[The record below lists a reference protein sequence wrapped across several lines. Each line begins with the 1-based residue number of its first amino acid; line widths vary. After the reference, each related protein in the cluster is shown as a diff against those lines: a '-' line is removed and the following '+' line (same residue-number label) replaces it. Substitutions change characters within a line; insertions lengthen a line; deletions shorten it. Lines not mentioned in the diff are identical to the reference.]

1 MTDRFFPFAT
11 MALWTDASLGSGTTH
26 MALDETMLRL
36 AEQPT
41 MRIYRWMEHEVTFGY
56 PQRWADAQG
65 LAGDRP
71 VIRRCTGGGFV
82 EHGDDVTISLAVPIS
97 HPFARLAPAE
107 TYRLIHDAIRVALG
121 GDARLADEADCRCG
135 AACFTSPARFD
146 LMLGGKKILGGAQRR
161 SREGFLYQGSIQGLQ
176 ADQEVDDRIIASM
189 SAKISSWNA
198 PDGWQALRDE
208 LVTSRYGNAGWNR
221 RR

>member
-1 MTDRFFPFAT
+1 MTDRIFPFAR
-11 MALWTDASLGSGTTH
+11 MALWTETCLGSGATH

-41 MRIYRWMEHEVTFGY
+41 MRIYRWAEHEVTFGY
-56 PQRWADAQG
+56 PQRWADARR

-71 VIRRCTGGGFV
+71 TIRRCTGGGFV
-82 EHGDDVTISLAVPIS
+82 EHGEDLTISLTVPIS

-107 TYRLIHDAIRVALG
+107 TYHLIHDAIRIALG
-121 GDARLADEADCRCG
+121 EGARLADEADCRCG

-146 LMLGGKKILGGAQRR
+146 LMLDGKKILGGAQRR
-161 SREGFLYQGSIQGLQ
+161 SREGFLYQGSLQGLPP
-176 ADQEVDDRIIASM
+176 DQELDGRIAAAMAATLSPWI
-189 SAKISSWNA
+189 A

-208 LVTSRYGNAGWNR
+208 LVTSRYGNPDWNR

>member
-1 MTDRFFPFAT
+1 MTDRTFPFAG
-11 MALWTDASLGSGTTH
+11 MALWTEASLGSGVTH

-41 MRIYRWMEHEVTFGY
+41 MRIYRWTEREVTFGY
-56 PQRWADAQG
+56 PQNWADAQR

-71 VIRRCTGGGFV
+71 VTRRCTGGGIV
-82 EHGDDVTISLAVPIS
+82 EHGEDLTLSLAVPIS

-107 TYRLIHDAIRVALG
+107 TYRLIHDAIRTALG
-121 GDARLADEADCRCG
+121 SGSRLADEADCRCG

-146 LMLGGKKILGGAQRR
+146 VLLDGRKILGGAQRR
-161 SREGFLYQGSIQGLQ
+161 SREGFLYQGSIQGVRP
-176 ADQEVDDRIIASM
+176 AQELDGRITTALAATI
-189 SAKISSWNA
+189 SAWDA

-208 LVTSRYGNAGWNR
+208 LVTSRYGNAGWNQR
-221 RR
+221 R